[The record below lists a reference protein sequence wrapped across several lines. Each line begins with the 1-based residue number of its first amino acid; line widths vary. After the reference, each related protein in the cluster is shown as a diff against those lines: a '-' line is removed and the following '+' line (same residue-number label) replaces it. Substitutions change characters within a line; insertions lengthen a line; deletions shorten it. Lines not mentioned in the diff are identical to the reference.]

1 MESAGAEFYSED
13 IFVDTAR
20 LKEALAEDEI
30 SSDKDGKP
38 NTETSVT
45 VEYSEPLVQPSS
57 NALSQLEPSVQPNT
71 SSKSADNPTSLEVQ
85 FTPSEAASPEE
96 NVGVSVVSSVAQSSE
111 LTTPSQGK
119 DGRTTDRDVVR
130 DSAGVG
136 ETEHGVLYQITSS
149 SDVVSDSD
157 QQQVQQV
164 SASNTVSESE
174 HSTTSSRTVDNV
186 TQSPSEHSTT
196 SSRTVDNSTQSP
208 SEHETNVSESR
219 TIEESE
225 QHQIPTQVSSSGT
238 VENLQSHSRN
248 LSPAH
253 PNPASNIEVT
263 SPHRPNMSS
272 PIATPTATP
281 THGGATA
288 AATSSECQSPTTADL
303 GVSPYVMV
311 KRGGGGGGGVRGRME
326 VPQFESPGLLYAK
339 STQERHNLDMLKPA
353 DEV

>member
-20 LKEALAEDEI
+20 LKEALAEDEM

-45 VEYSEPLVQPSS
+45 VEHSEPLVQPSS

-71 SSKSADNPTSLEVQ
+71 SSKSAEKPTSLEVQ

-174 HSTTSSRTVDNV
+174 HSTTSSRTVDN
-186 TQSPSEHSTT
+186 
-196 SSRTVDNSTQSP
+196 STQSQ

-339 STQERHNLDMLKPA
+339 STQERHILDMLKPA

>member
-1 MESAGAEFYSED
+1 MESAGAEFDSAD

-20 LKEALAEDEI
+20 LKEALAEDEM

-38 NTETSVT
+38 NAETSAT
-45 VEYSEPLVQPSS
+45 VKYSEPLVQPSS

-71 SSKSADNPTSLEVQ
+71 SSKSAEKPTSLEVQ
-85 FTPSEAASPEE
+85 FTPSEAASREE
-96 NVGVSVVSSVAQSSE
+96 NVGVSVVSSVAQSPQ
-111 LTTPSQGK
+111 LTTPSQEKGE
-119 DGRTTDRDVVR
+119 RTTDRDVR

-186 TQSPSEHSTT
+186 TQSL
-196 SSRTVDNSTQSP
+196 
-208 SEHETNVSESR
+208 SEHETNISESR

-248 LSPAH
+248 LSPAP

-263 SPHRPNMSS
+263 SSHRPNMSS

-311 KRGGGGGGGVRGRME
+311 KRGGGGGGRVRGRME

>member
-1 MESAGAEFYSED
+1 MESAGAEFDGED

-20 LKEALAEDEI
+20 LEEALAEDEI

-38 NTETSVT
+38 NTGTSAT
-45 VEYSEPLVQPSS
+45 VEHSEPLVQPSS

-71 SSKSADNPTSLEVQ
+71 SSKSADNLEVQ
-85 FTPSEAASPEE
+85 FTPSEAASREE
-96 NVGVSVVSSVAQSSE
+96 NVGVSSVAQSSE
-111 LTTPSQGK
+111 LTTPSQEKG
-119 DGRTTDRDVVR
+119 GRTTDRDGVR

-157 QQQVQQV
+157 QQQVPQV

-174 HSTTSSRTVDNV
+174 HSTTSSRTVDN
-186 TQSPSEHSTT
+186 
-196 SSRTVDNSTQSP
+196 STQSL

-253 PNPASNIEVT
+253 PNPSSNIEVI

-311 KRGGGGGGGVRGRME
+311 KRGGGGGGGGGVRGRME